1 MEKRWTSLCKVNRP
15 DKNDDIWMVRI
26 ADLVEGTL
34 IEPSFDDKNF
44 GNGQNAKMNSEN
56 GELKQ
61 HICNI
66 HRRLRLLFSIT
77 ISEYETYSMQ

>member
-1 MEKRWTSLCKVNRP
+1 MSPLLTTKK
-15 DKNDDIWMVRI
+15 KKY
-26 ADLVEGTL
+26 L
-34 IEPSFDDKNF
+34 ITDRLFIETKDPMNLMLAVF